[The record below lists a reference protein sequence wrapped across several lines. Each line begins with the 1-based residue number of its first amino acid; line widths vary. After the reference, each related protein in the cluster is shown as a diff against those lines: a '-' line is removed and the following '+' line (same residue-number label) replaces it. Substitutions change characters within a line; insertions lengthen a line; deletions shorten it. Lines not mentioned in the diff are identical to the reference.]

1 LALGR
6 AQTQARGQA
15 RSPEKYRLDQCG
27 VRRSRAAPGR
37 IPGPQCRTPGA
48 REPTSPAGSNGGSLW
63 NAASGLACPC
73 RRLERLVLT
82 HERALDCPSDGKSHE
97 PDGAYMWRLNQKSAE
112 AIVAWLALLGCALPV
127 TVLLPRSVRA
137 EALPAS
143 VAACAAEHDVG
154 KRLACYDREV
164 ARFAPAPPVAPASS
178 AAAVPSAA
186 PVPPA
191 ASAPPVAPV
200 PPAAEV
206 AAATAAAGAGE
217 SKVASGAQGATEQRH
232 IAARIVSI
240 ERYPDEI
247 VLHLDNGQIWQQVQA
262 ADADPNLHPGDAVT
276 IDRSLGSYWLS
287 GRSGTALKV
296 KRRQ

>member
-1 LALGR
+1 
-6 AQTQARGQA
+6 
-15 RSPEKYRLDQCG
+15 
-27 VRRSRAAPGR
+27 
-37 IPGPQCRTPGA
+37 
-48 REPTSPAGSNGGSLW
+48 
-63 NAASGLACPC
+63 
-73 RRLERLVLT
+73 
-82 HERALDCPSDGKSHE
+82 
-97 PDGAYMWRLNQKSAE
+97 MWRLNQKSAE
-112 AIVAWLALLGCALPV
+112 ATIAWVALLGCALPV
-127 TVLLPRSVRA
+127 TMLLPRTVRA
-137 EALPAS
+137 DSLPAS
-143 VAACAAEHDVG
+143 VAACAAEDDVH

-164 ARFAPAPPVAPASS
+164 ARFTPALPGAPVPPVAPA
-178 AAAVPSAA
+178 
-186 PVPPA
+186 PPA
-191 ASAPPVAPV
+191 APV

-206 AAATAAAGAGE
+206 TAATPAVGAGE
-217 SKVASGAQGATEQRH
+217 SKVASGAQGATETRH